1 MQSIKQTT
9 LREHQTIYYDQK
21 HSRTKNFKDLT
32 QFLQTEIIPNILNL
46 ESIIKN
52 DFSSDDKISFIENI
66 IEELTNNEEFQKIKS
81 IKIIK

>member
-46 ESIIKN
+46 ESIKKW
-52 DFSSDDKISFIENI
+52 FFKWR
-66 IEELTNNEEFQKIKS
+66 
-81 IKIIK
+81 